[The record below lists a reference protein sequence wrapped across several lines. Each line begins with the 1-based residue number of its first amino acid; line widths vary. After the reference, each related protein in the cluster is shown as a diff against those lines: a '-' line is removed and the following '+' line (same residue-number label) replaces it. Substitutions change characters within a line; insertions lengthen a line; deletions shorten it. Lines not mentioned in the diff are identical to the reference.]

1 MAKLK
6 CIKSLTLLLSLPF
19 HEDHGMKQNKSKTN
33 HDYCAFESFGL
44 SRACSNVWTAC
55 VILIKKRRQWC
66 QVKIQEE
73 TCKRLLSTAST
84 VQTNENFL
92 FFFIF
97 IWAVIRCQDVC
108 NWAISNRH
116 LTLRGNRSTDGKQNL
131 LVSFKH
137 TVFSFSISFIT
148 ATQHLLRVVIE
159 VFEKPFSFFQVGKFN
174 PYNSSCLA
182 SYNTCIY
189 YVTP

>member
-1 MAKLK
+1 MT
-6 CIKSLTLLLSLPF
+6 CIKPLTLLLSLPF

-44 SRACSNVWTAC
+44 SGACSNVWTAC
-55 VILIKKRRQWC
+55 VILIKKQTRWC
-66 QVKIQEE
+66 KLKTQEE
-73 TCKRLLSTAST
+73 ICKKTPFHRVCSWNKRKLS
-84 VQTNENFL
+84 

-97 IWAVIRCQDVC
+97 MWAVIRCQDVC
-108 NWAISNRH
+108 NWAISNWH

-137 TVFSFSISFIT
+137 TIFSFSISFNT
-148 ATQHLLRVVIE
+148 ATQHMLRVVME
-159 VFEKPFSFFQVGKFN
+159 VFEKPCSFFQVGKFN

-189 YVTP
+189 F